1 MIISSYPKG
10 MRFEFPFKIESKEE
24 LLEQV
29 ERGGEP
35 MYQGLIF
42 DKKKFNDFL
51 KSNPRDQGYRQRL
64 ASEDDE
70 KLQIFMLYCGW
81 FKSNSLSRE
90 ESFRKVKVNIYT
102 KLGIANSH

>member
-51 KSNPRDQGYRQRL
+51 KSNPRD
-64 ASEDDE
+64 
-70 KLQIFMLYCGW
+70 
-81 FKSNSLSRE
+81 
-90 ESFRKVKVNIYT
+90 
-102 KLGIANSH
+102 